1 MIHTRANKLCRFPY
15 ELPLALPPFPPTT
28 VTLQLLIPALLE
40 SEG

>member
-15 ELPLALPPFPPTT
+15 EPPLPPTT